1 MISSGATATLTRLVG
16 VQDLASAFGNDSD
29 EQYPDVMSTP
39 AMLGLMERACAEVM
53 RGELDGDQLS
63 VGVTTQLTH
72 SAPTPVGA
80 EVSATASFRGQEG
93 NLYVFD
99 IIARDSKGQVGSGT
113 HARAIVDR
121 AAIEK
126 KAASRR

>member
-1 MISSGATATLTRLVG
+1 MIDSGATATLTRLVE
-16 VQDLASAFGNDSD
+16 VRDLASAFGNDRD

-53 RGELDGDQLS
+53 RGELEQGQLS

-80 EVSATASFRGQEG
+80 QVSATARFRGQEG
-93 NLYVFD
+93 NLFVFD
-99 IIARDSKGQVGSGT
+99 IVAHDSKGQVGSGT
-113 HARAIVDR
+113 HARAIVAR
-121 AAIEK
+121 EAIEK
-126 KAASRR
+126 KAALRR

>member
-1 MISSGATATLTRLVG
+1 MINPGKTATMKRLVG
-16 VQDLASAFGNDSD
+16 VEDLASAFGDDSH
-29 EQYPDVMSTP
+29 EKYPDVMSTP
-39 AMLGLMERACAEVM
+39 AMLGLMERACAAIM
-53 RGELDGDQLS
+53 RSALKDGQLS

-93 NLYVFD
+93 NLFVFD
-99 IIARDSKGQVGSGT
+99 IVAHDSKGQVGVGT

-121 AAIEK
+121 SVIEK
-126 KAASRR
+126 KAALRQ

>member
-1 MISSGATATLTRLVG
+1 MINSGATATLKRLVST
-16 VQDLASAFGNDSD
+16 QDLASAYGSGAD
-29 EQYPDVMSTP
+29 EKYPDVMSTP

-53 RGELDGDQLS
+53 RGELRDGQLS
-63 VGVTTQLTH
+63 VGVNTQLTH

-80 EVSATASFRGQEG
+80 EVTATATFRAMEG
-93 NLYVFD
+93 NLFVFD
-99 IIARDSKGQVGSGT
+99 IVAKDEKGRVGSGT

-121 AAIEK
+121 AVIEN

>member
-1 MISSGATATLTRLVG
+1 MINSGATATLKRRVA

-29 EQYPDVMSTP
+29 ETYPDVMSTP
-39 AMLGLMERACAEVM
+39 AMLGLMERACAEIM
-53 RGELDGDQLS
+53 RGELEDGQLS

-72 SAPTPVGA
+72 SAPTPVDA
-80 EVSATASFRGQEG
+80 QVSATASFRGREG
-93 NLYVFD
+93 SLFVFD
-99 IIARDSKGQVGSGT
+99 VVVHDPKGQVGSGT

>member
-1 MISSGATATLTRLVG
+1 MVSSGATATLKRLVSG
-16 VQDLASAFGNDSD
+16 QDLASAFGNGS
-29 EQYPDVMSTP
+29 EESYPDVMSTP
-39 AMLGLMERACAEVM
+39 AMLALMERACAEIM
-53 RGELDGDQLS
+53 RSELKDGQMS

-80 EVSATASFRGQEG
+80 EVIATANFRGREG

-99 IIARDSKGQVGSGT
+99 IVARDSKGQVGSGT